1 MAAYTALMHLLHYLP
16 EPVPTLSCL
25 PRVYC
30 RAAVLLPL
38 AVLLP
43 AVCFTMPA
51 CCVVL
56 CCARRSDL
64 EPNWMELP
72 EMHPAVFMQGLKHRN
87 WTHPEYK

>member
-1 MAAYTALMHLLHYLP
+1 MAAYTGLMYLLRCLP

-25 PRVYC
+25 PRVC
-30 RAAVLLPL
+30 CCAAALLPL
-38 AVLLP
+38 AALLP
-43 AVCFTMPA
+43 AVCFAVPA
-51 CCVVL
+51 CLL

-64 EPNWMELP
+64 EPNWVELP